1 MIRLALLTVLPLFAG
16 ACAVAQ
22 SALSEPPVRSWR
34 ATMTGTRIRGDR
46 VDARA
51 NAVTMAAAGQVRR
64 CYRSPRI
71 PSVGR
76 QIVTHL
82 RVRYSVD
89 GMLEEAPAF
98 LSQDGVTA
106 ENQAYALPMAQ
117 AASMAVLRCTPLRL
131 PARLH
136 RGGWDHFDLTFSPNT
151 LV

>member
-1 MIRLALLTVLPLFAG
+1 
-16 ACAVAQ
+16 
-22 SALSEPPVRSWR
+22 
-34 ATMTGTRIRGDR
+34 
-46 VDARA
+46 
-51 NAVTMAAAGQVRR
+51 MAAAGQVKR
-64 CYRSPRI
+64 CYRSPHV

-82 RVRYSVD
+82 RVRYSAD
-89 GMLEEAPAF
+89 GMLEEAPTF
-98 LSQDGVTA
+98 LSQEGVTA

-131 PARLH
+131 PAKLH